1 MGEISNSIA
10 IWLGISPPD
19 LFFYAFLPPLLV
31 DSAIRIEFFMFSKA
45 GWAGQICMHACRGRA
60 VALQGGIPLAI
71 RAELPA
77 CPFALLCSQL
87 WVHILMMAFVM
98 VILSALILTPRTRLP
113 ACLPACL
120 FICLLAC
127 LLAAALASIIT
138 FQSHCHPCLPHCHL

>member
-1 MGEISNSIA
+1 MQA
-10 IWLGISPPD
+10 LRV
-19 LFFYAFLPPLLV
+19 LRLQC
-31 DSAIRIEFFMFSKA
+31 SAVQCS
-45 GWAGQICMHACRGRA
+45 A
-60 VALQGGIPLAI
+60 VQCSAVCGCAWGAPFCEPGVPLAI